1 MTIEIIGVGEIVQG
15 VGVISIKSRAWRNIN
30 KGLGRGVSRGKRER
44 TSRETVGRPMHYG
57 SQRKC
62 LTVSNGVKRAAEL
75 EMGTQALQRQRERN
89 VSNLDKSHVS
99 GAVG

>member
-1 MTIEIIGVGEIVQG
+1 
-15 VGVISIKSRAWRNIN
+15 
-30 KGLGRGVSRGKRER
+30 
-44 TSRETVGRPMHYG
+44 MHYG

-62 LTVSNGVKRAAEL
+62 LTVSNGVKRASEL